1 VDGAID
7 IKTVM
12 TIGAMIASVAGAA
25 AVARLQIKEL
35 AEKLSDIEGRLRQMD
50 SRADKLWTMT
60 ETQETRLNVLAKLAS
75 PENLRRD
82 HIELATLQS
91 NVTQL
96 RKEMDHIIHIHNSKH
111 PPVSDIRKAE

>member
-1 VDGAID
+1 MDGAID

-50 SRADKLWTMT
+50 SPINCG
-60 ETQETRLNVLAKLAS
+60 Q
-75 PENLRRD
+75 
-82 HIELATLQS
+82 
-91 NVTQL
+91 
-96 RKEMDHIIHIHNSKH
+96 
-111 PPVSDIRKAE
+111 

>member
-1 VDGAID
+1 MDGAID

-12 TIGAMIASVAGAA
+12 TIAAMIASVAGAA

-35 AEKLSDIEGRLRQMD
+35 AEKLSDIEGRLRAMD
-50 SRADKLWTMT
+50 GRADKLWTMT

-82 HIELATLQS
+82 HRAMAQLEAF
-91 NVTQL
+91 VTQL
-96 RKEMDHIIHIHNSKH
+96 RADVSSLQKLHNGKH
-111 PPVSDIRKAE
+111 PPVSDTRKAE